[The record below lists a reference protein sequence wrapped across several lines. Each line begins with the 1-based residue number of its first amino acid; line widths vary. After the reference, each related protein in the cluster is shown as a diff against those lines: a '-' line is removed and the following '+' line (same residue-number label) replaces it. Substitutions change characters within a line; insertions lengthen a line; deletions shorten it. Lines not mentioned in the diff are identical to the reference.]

1 MISKTFVTAF
11 VATCLVAGSSASP
24 CKVSSRTTEASTTAG
39 ASTTIASAETTALSV
54 TATVSESSVET
65 TLATTTAISSSKDS
79 SIADST
85 TTEAESTV
93 TSIESVATTTDGTTT
108 VVATTTEAATTE
120 AATTTTAEATSV
132 PTFIANTGFED
143 SFDAVAAWSLYAPNS
158 GVTLDLDTDVHHEGQ
173 NSARLTYSQ
182 AGQNFAKQ
190 QLYGPITA
198 GVTYA
203 MSAWFRTSE
212 GCSTAYLLCAY
223 QGNQFVDG
231 VSFPLNS
238 NAASQWQQITG
249 TCTFNEGQ
257 IDAGDLFLLVGF
269 SCGAN
274 TNANVDT
281 VSFTV

>member
-1 MISKTFVTAF
+1 
-11 VATCLVAGSSASP
+11 
-24 CKVSSRTTEASTTAG
+24 
-39 ASTTIASAETTALSV
+39 
-54 TATVSESSVET
+54 
-65 TLATTTAISSSKDS
+65 
-79 SIADST
+79 
-85 TTEAESTV
+85 V
-93 TSIESVATTTDGTTT
+93 TSIGSVATTTDGTTT
-108 VVATTTEAATTE
+108 AVATTTDATTTTE

-158 GVTLDLDTDVHHEGQ
+158 GVTLDLDTNVHHEGQ

-182 AGQNFAKQ
+182 AGQNFAQQ
-190 QLYGPITA
+190 QLHGPIMA

-257 IDAGDLFLLVGF
+257 IDDGDLFLLVGF

-281 VSFTV
+281 VRFTV